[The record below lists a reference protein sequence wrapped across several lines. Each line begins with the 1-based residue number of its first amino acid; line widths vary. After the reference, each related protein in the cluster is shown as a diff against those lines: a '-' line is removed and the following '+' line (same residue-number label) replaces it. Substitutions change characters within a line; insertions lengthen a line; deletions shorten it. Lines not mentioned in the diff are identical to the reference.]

1 MSSTLTFSDIP
12 SLRQKLG
19 PLTGDIAPV
28 TTPMMFKS
36 PRCFHKPPAKSFKHR
51 LSQEALSRGAAT
63 LKTAGTELNADIIS
77 LATGRPSPEYF
88 PFLKMTLDFPQTSG
102 ASKDRA
108 DSPLSGTIGKYDIKT
123 NKASYDL
130 AISLNYGYSAGSEQ
144 LIRFFTE
151 HVDVVHNP
159 PYSDWQCSLTAGT
172 TSALDSVFRTFCNRG
187 NYIITETYTYSA
199 ALEAAGPFGIRSIG
213 VEMDEEG
220 MVPAHLDN
228 LLSSWDVSRRGA
240 AKPFLLYIIPT
251 GQNPTGTTQSLQ
263 RRKDIYAVAEK
274 HDLYIIEDEPYY
286 FLQFQTGKSEAYA
299 NSDQSPRSESN
310 LVEEFLGN
318 LIPSY
323 LSLDVSGRV
332 LRLDSTSKIL
342 APGLRCSWM
351 TGSADII
358 SRFLYLHDA
367 TIVSPSG
374 LSQIALHTLLDGV
387 WGHEGLMKWLLY
399 LRDEYIQRRNITLES
414 CEKYLPRNICSWSLP
429 EAGMF
434 HWIKVD
440 WRAHSLA
447 AAYSKSDLEFE
458 NMILKIEDRIYS
470 TALRKG
476 VLCCKGSAF
485 RAGGVKSCEMYF
497 RLTYATA
504 SLPQIQE
511 AIARFGMATR
521 EQFEGRV

>member
-1 MSSTLTFSDIP
+1 MSSVLTFSDIP

-19 PLTGDIAPV
+19 LLTGDIAPV

-36 PRCFHKPPAKSFKHR
+36 PRCFHKPSAKSFEHR
-51 LSQEALSRGAAT
+51 LISGAAT
-63 LKTAGTELNADIIS
+63 LKTAGTELNADVIS

-88 PFLKMTLDFPQTSG
+88 PFLKMSLDFPHERDFAG
-102 ASKDRA
+102 
-108 DSPLSGTIGKYDIKT
+108 DSPDRILSETIGKYDIKM

-159 PYSDWQCSLTAGT
+159 PYSDWQ
-172 TSALDSVFRTFCNRG
+172 TFCNRG
-187 NYIITETYTYSA
+187 DYIITEAYTYSA
-199 ALEAAGPFGIRSIG
+199 ALEAARPFGSRSIG
-213 VEMDEEG
+213 VEIDEEG
-220 MVPAHLDN
+220 MAPAPLDH
-228 LLSSWDVSRRGA
+228 LLSDWDVSKRGA
-240 AKPFLLYIIPT
+240 SKPFLLYIIPT
-251 GQNPTGTTQSLQ
+251 GQNPTGTNQSLQ

-299 NSDQSPRSESN
+299 ISDQSPRSESES
-310 LVEEFLGN
+310 VEAFLSN

-323 LSLDVSGRV
+323 LSLDVSGRA

-374 LSQIALHTLLDGV
+374 LSQLALHTLLDGV
-387 WGHEGLMKWLLY
+387 WGHEGFMKWLLY
-399 LRDEYIQRRNITLES
+399 LRYEYTQRRNITLEA
-414 CEKYLPRNICSWSLP
+414 CEKHLPRNICSWSAP

-434 HWIKVD
+434 HWIKVE
-440 WRAHSLA
+440 WRLHSLA
-447 AAYSKSDLEFE
+447 VAYPNSDHEAGDIVLE
-458 NMILKIEDRIYS
+458 IEDRIYS

-485 RAGGVKSCEMYF
+485 CAGDVSGCEMYF
-497 RLTYATA
+497 RVTYATA
-504 SLPQIQE
+504 SLPQIEE
-511 AIARFGMATR
+511 AIARFGMAIQ
-521 EQFEGRV
+521 EEFEG